1 METIQGVRVSNELGV
16 NGETVQIIQP
26 VDVDALRCDLEAVYN
41 QGIRSCAV
49 VLVHAYAY
57 PKHEIMCGQIAREIG
72 FTHVSL
78 SHEIMQMVRLVPRGQ
93 TTAVDAYLTPIIH
106 EYLRNFRKGFRNH
119 LEVFSF
125 FSFCIHMSILYLV

>member
-49 VLVHAYAY
+49 VLVHAYA
-57 PKHEIMCGQIAREIG
+57 
-72 FTHVSL
+72 
-78 SHEIMQMVRLVPRGQ
+78 
-93 TTAVDAYLTPIIH
+93 
-106 EYLRNFRKGFRNH
+106 
-119 LEVFSF
+119 
-125 FSFCIHMSILYLV
+125 